1 MDVSL
6 GSALHARSRLQEVCS
21 PDRDDSVPARP
32 PPGDARRRRRAT
44 TIRSPDRV
52 RFGMV
57 VDASAA
63 TRRGAC
69 MVDPLLAGDRAAAP
83 RTLVDVLADVTA
95 RHPDAPALDD
105 TVTVLTY
112 AELTEQARRMAAE
125 LVAAGVCRGDRVGV
139 RAPSGTTDLYVSV
152 LGILHAGA
160 AYVPVDVDDPPE
172 RADLVFSEARVTA
185 VVGARRQIT
194 VPADV
199 RGSRRATA
207 RPPRGV
213 LPEVGTGDDA
223 WVIFTS
229 GSTGVPKGVAVSH
242 RSAAAFVDAEARMF
256 LQDSP

>member
-21 PDRDDSVPARP
+21 PDRDDSVPARRR
-32 PPGDARRRRRAT
+32 PGDARRRRRAT

-125 LVAAGVCRGDRVGV
+125 LVAAGVCRGDRPLRRRGRSPPRRGGV
-139 RAPSGTTDLYVSV
+139 RACRRRRP
-152 LGILHAGA
+152 AGA
-160 AYVPVDVDDPPE
+160 GRPRLLRGRGEGGRGSASAGHGAVARLTGPGV
-172 RADLVFSEARVTA
+172 RADRPTRGTA
-185 VVGARRQIT
+185 AGARG
-194 VPADV
+194 P
-199 RGSRRATA
+199 G
-207 RPPRGV
+207 
-213 LPEVGTGDDA
+213 
-223 WVIFTS
+223 
-229 GSTGVPKGVAVSH
+229 
-242 RSAAAFVDAEARMF
+242 RSA
-256 LQDSP
+256 